1 MYGAILGD
9 IIGSPYEFT
18 AWNYKAKDFPLF
30 SDKCDFTDDTVMTLA
45 VAEALMESEGMSD
58 AEITAKLYEVMP
70 RIGRRYADCGYGK
83 RFGMWIMLDDPC
95 PYNSYGNGSAMRVSP
110 VAWLYNDLETVLH
123 MAEVTASVSHN
134 HPEGIKGAQ
143 AVAAAIFLARTGN
156 SKDEIRTYITEKF
169 GYDLTRTCDEI
180 RPEYRMDET
189 CQGSVPEAIIA
200 FLESTDFEDAI
211 RTAVSIGGD
220 SDTIADMAGA
230 IAEGFYGVPEELKE
244 EARNRLTYDLRDIL
258 YRFEKRISGEVCW
271 KKEPALTE
279 KQKLLIA
286 CLKAYGLDKES
297 GAGVMLYLKEE
308 PLQDKML
315 DWMRSHT
322 TTSPDEVLESAW
334 KIAGLI

>member
-30 SDKCDFTDDTVMTLA
+30 SEKCDFTDDTVMTLA

-58 AEITAKLYEVMP
+58 AGITAKLFEVMP
-70 RIGRRYADCGYGK
+70 RIGRRYADCGYGE
-83 RFGMWIMLDDPC
+83 RFGMWIMLDGPC
-95 PYNSYGNGSAMRVSP
+95 PYNSFGNGSAMRVSP

-143 AVAAAIFLARTGN
+143 AVAAAIFLARTGH
-156 SKDEIRTYITEKF
+156 SKDELRSYVTEKF

-258 YRFEKRISGEVCW
+258 YRFEERISGKVCW
-271 KKEPALTE
+271 KKEPELTE

-286 CLKAYGLDKES
+286 CLKAYGFDRERGLDAMAFLKTEKQQ
-297 GAGVMLYLKEE
+297 GEMLN
-308 PLQDKML
+308 
-315 DWMRSHT
+315 WMQNHT
-322 TTSPDEVLESAW
+322 TASQAEVIER
-334 KIAGLI
+334 ICQIVGL

>member
-30 SDKCDFTDDTVMTLA
+30 SDRCYFTDDTVMTLA

-58 AEITAKLYEVMP
+58 AEITAKLFEVMP
-70 RIGRRYADCGYGK
+70 RIGRHYPDCGYGE
-83 RFGMWIMLDDPC
+83 RFGMWIMLDEPC

-143 AVAAAIFLARTGN
+143 AVAAAIFLARTGH
-156 SKDEIRTYITEKF
+156 SKDEIRSYVTEKF

-244 EARNRLTYDLRDIL
+244 EARNHLTYDLRDIL
-258 YRFEKRISGEVCW
+258 YRFEERINGKVDWKR
-271 KKEPALTE
+271 EPVLTE
-279 KQKLLIA
+279 RQKLLIA
-286 CLKAYGLDKES
+286 CLKAYGFDRERGLDAMTFLKTEKQQDE
-297 GAGVMLYLKEE
+297 MLS
-308 PLQDKML
+308 
-315 DWMRSHT
+315 WMRNHT
-322 TTSPDEVLESAW
+322 TASQDDVLER
-334 KIAGLI
+334 ICQIVGL